1 MFARNAFLT
10 GAALMFTSVFSS
22 VPLSAQ
28 MEVAPDTQQQ
38 IQLTFAPVVRQTAPA
53 VVNIYTKKITRSNMF
68 DDPILRRFFG
78 DQFSFGMPRERV
90 QGSLGSGVIVRADGV
105 VVTNNHV
112 IEGADEITVVLA
124 DRREYSAEVI
134 LADERTDLAIL
145 QIEAGDEALASLPL
159 SDSDQVE
166 VGDLVLAI
174 GNPFGIGQ
182 SVSSGIISATARTQ
196 AGISDYGF
204 FLQTD
209 AAVNP
214 GNSGGALVS
223 VDGKLLGINTAIY
236 SRGGGSNGIGFAVPS
251 NMVRSVLRAALNEG
265 QLLRPWLGLTGQ
277 DVTTALAGSL
287 GLDRAGGVLV
297 KEVLIDGPADLA
309 GLSVGDVILGIDQ
322 REIIDSASLNFR
334 VAQKEA
340 GNEVDLT
347 VLTGGR
353 LETRTVSLDLPPEDP
368 ERDITELDGRH
379 PFQGVTIANLNPR
392 FNDELQ
398 IDLLAKGVVVLASG
412 RRTPSA
418 RYGFLRRGDI
428 ILSINNIDVSVVDD
442 VEAALAEPSGEYV
455 YQIQRRGR
463 VGECTLIPNS
473 RFACRNLN

>member
-1 MFARNAFLT
+1 MFARLAISLAMICAT
-10 GAALMFTSVFSS
+10 GLGTAPA
-22 VPLSAQ
+22 SAQ
-28 MEVAPDTQQQ
+28 LEVAPDTKQQ
-38 IQLTFAPVVRQTAPA
+38 IQLTFAPVVRQAAPA
-53 VVNIYTKKITRSNMF
+53 VVNIYTKKISRSNMF

-90 QGSLGSGVIVRADGV
+90 QGSLGSGVIVRPDGV
-105 VVTNNHV
+105 VITNNHV
-112 IEGADEITVVLA
+112 IAGADEITVVLN
-124 DRREYSAEVI
+124 DRREFDAEVI
-134 LADERTDLAIL
+134 LADERTDLAVL
-145 QIEAGDEALASLPL
+145 QIEAGDEALASLTL
-159 SDSDQVE
+159 SDSEQVE

-214 GNSGGALVS
+214 GNSGGALIS
-223 VDGKLLGINTAIY
+223 VDGSLLGINTAIY
-236 SRGGGSNGIGFAVPS
+236 SRAGGSNGIGFAVPS

-287 GLDRAGGVLV
+287 GLDRAGGVLI
-297 KEVLIDGPADLA
+297 KNVLDGGPAGDA
-309 GLSVGDVILGIDQ
+309 GLSVGDVVLGIDQ
-322 REIIDSASLNFR
+322 REVIDSASLNFR
-334 VAQKEA
+334 VAQKEV
-340 GNEVDLT
+340 NDQVELS
-347 VLTGGR
+347 VLSNGR
-353 LETRTVSLDLPPEDP
+353 LETRTVTLDLPPEKPD
-368 ERDITELDGRH
+368 RDVTELDGRH

-398 IDLLAKGVVVLASG
+398 IDLLATGVVVLETGS
-412 RRTPSA
+412 RTPSR

-428 ILSINNIDVSVVDD
+428 ILQVNNIDIASVDD
-442 VEAALAEPSGEYV
+442 VEAALSELAPEYV
-455 YQIQRRGR
+455 YQIRRRGR
-463 VGECTLIPNS
+463 VGECVLVPNS
-473 RFACRNLN
+473 QFQCRNLN